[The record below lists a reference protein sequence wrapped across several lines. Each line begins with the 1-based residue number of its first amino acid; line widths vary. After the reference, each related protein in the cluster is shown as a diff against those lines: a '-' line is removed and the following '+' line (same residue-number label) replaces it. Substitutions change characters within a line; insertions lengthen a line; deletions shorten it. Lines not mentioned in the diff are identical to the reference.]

1 MARTYK
7 WLGGIGYILTFIPY
21 VDLVSPILVAIAWIL
36 MGRDTR
42 ERVFTILGILMI
54 VLFAASAVLIF
65 VVLASLLTWMLPLGM
80 ITQGEGMLPPGLIG
94 FLWPMLVAILVIVGL
109 GVVVFVFD
117 IVAHFKA
124 AGIFDNK
131 WFKLGGWL
139 RIGTII
145 ASAVAIPLIIISVLS
160 KGLQGIL
167 SQFTPSGPPP
177 PGVLLSILWPLAI
190 VVVVS
195 LLATIFSIIAFFTIP
210 EEAPQP
216 EPPAGQQA

>member
-54 VLFAASAVLIF
+54 MLFAASAVLIF

-80 ITQGEGMLPPGLIG
+80 ITQGEGMLPPGLISL
-94 FLWPMLVAILVIVGL
+94 LWPMLVAILVIVGL

-145 ASAVAIPLIIISVLS
+145 AFAVAIPLIIISVLS

-167 SQFTPSGPPP
+167 SQFTPSGPPL
-177 PGVLLSILWPLAI
+177 GVLLSILWPLAI